1 MTMMMMMIMMMMMTT
16 PIRQADT
23 ECHTN
28 RQADPTGH
36 TMSATHNNS
45 SASDENDSAGQQ
57 LLEGCG
63 CMGVVKL

>member
-1 MTMMMMMIMMMMMTT
+1 MMMMMMMMTT
-16 PIRQADT
+16 IPIRQADT
-23 ECHTN
+23 DCHTD
-28 RQADPTGH
+28 RPADSTGH
-36 TMSATHNNS
+36 TISAPHNNN